1 MLVASA
7 FELRREVGVEHRHG
21 LVVGDEAGREDD
33 NVGVVVTADE
43 RCDLRFP
50 RQSGADALMFVE
62 GHGHPF
68 ARTAEG
74 DAAFEFAF
82 LDRFGQR
89 VCVVGIIDAFGGA
102 GAEVVDV
109 VTHGREVAH
118 QKFFHFVAGV
128 IAGDTYFS
136 HRIFVFVLFL
146 GSVIQ
151 R

>member
-1 MLVASA
+1 M
-7 FELRREVGVEHRHG
+7 
-21 LVVGDEAGREDD
+21 
-33 NVGVVVTADE
+33 
-43 RCDLRFP
+43 
-50 RQSGADALMFVE
+50 
-62 GHGHPF
+62 
-68 ARTAEG
+68 
-74 DAAFEFAF
+74 
-82 LDRFGQR
+82 
-89 VCVVGIIDAFGGA
+89 CVVGIIDAFGGA

>member
-1 MLVASA
+1 
-7 FELRREVGVEHRHG
+7 
-21 LVVGDEAGREDD
+21 
-33 NVGVVVTADE
+33 
-43 RCDLRFP
+43 
-50 RQSGADALMFVE
+50 MFVE

-68 ARTAEG
+68 AEPQRAMPHSNSPFSTC
-74 DAAFEFAF
+74 
-82 LDRFGQR
+82 FGQR
-89 VCVVGIIDAFGGA
+89 VCVVGIIYAFGGA

-109 VTHGREVAH
+109 VTHGREVAY

>member
-1 MLVASA
+1 MGTAPDRAAGS
-7 FELRREVGVEHRHG
+7 ELRG
-21 LVVGDEAGREDD
+21 
-33 NVGVVVTADE
+33 NE
-43 RCDLRFP
+43 RR
-50 RQSGADALMFVE
+50 DA
-62 GHGHPF
+62 
-68 ARTAEG
+68 
-74 DAAFEFAF
+74 
-82 LDRFGQR
+82 
-89 VCVVGIIDAFGGA
+89 CGGA